1 LKTISSKRLRRI
13 LANRYPSERDTALL
27 YDVNTGKV
35 RVIDLSQYRQ
45 YDENKDE

>member
-1 LKTISSKRLRRI
+1 MRTISSKRLRRI
-13 LANRYPSERDTALL
+13 LTNRYPSERDTALL

-45 YDENKDE
+45 HDENKDE